1 MCQAT
6 KTRYF
11 GGMRTILVLGGGGVK
26 GLTHVGA
33 WRALQDAGVVVS
45 EIVGV
50 SIGALVGACI
60 AGGQGWPELSA
71 AALALK
77 KADIVLLNR
86 WSLLLNGIRQP
97 SIFQSEALR
106 LYIESVLPVQRFED
120 LLLPLNVNA
129 VDLESG
135 DVAWFGAGARTDVP
149 LQEAV
154 YASCAL
160 PLFYPPA
167 QIGDNVYVDGGV
179 VDPLPIARAAERGAE
194 LIIAVDAG
202 AGKVRDS
209 LDTVQKG
216 LVAIHHRVT
225 EIVGW
230 RHKQQLL
237 DSWNGPPLIYVRPML
252 DGFSTF
258 DFAQT
263 SFFLEEGYRATMAA
277 LNRGGIG
284 DTRSRA

>member
-1 MCQAT
+1 M
-6 KTRYF
+6 KTV
-11 GGMRTILVLGGGGVK
+11 LVLGGGGVK

-33 WRALQDAGVVVS
+33 WRALQDAGVTVS

-71 AALALK
+71 AALALRK
-77 KADIVLLNR
+77 PDIVLLNR
-86 WSLLLNGIRQP
+86 WSLLFNGIRQ
-97 SIFQSEALR
+97 SSVFQSDALR
-106 LYIESVLPVQRFED
+106 LYIDSVLPTRSFAE
-120 LLLPLNVNA
+120 LALPLNMNA

-135 DVAWFGAGARTDVP
+135 DMVWFGAGARVDVP
-149 LQEAV
+149 LAEAV

-167 QIGDNVYVDGGV
+167 QIGESYYVDGGI
-179 VDPLPIARAAERGAE
+179 VDPLPVQRAAERGAD
-194 LIIAVDAG
+194 LIVAIDAG
-202 AGKVRDS
+202 AGKMRDS
-209 LDTVQKG
+209 LDTVQNG

-225 EIVGW
+225 EIMGW
-230 RHKQQLL
+230 RRKRELL
-237 DSWNGPPLIYVRPML
+237 DNWNGPRLIYVRPKL

-263 SFFLEEGYRATMAA
+263 TFFLEEGYRATMDA
-277 LNRGGIG
+277 LTKEGIG
-284 DTRSRA
+284 ETRERA

>member
-1 MCQAT
+1 M
-6 KTRYF
+6 KTV
-11 GGMRTILVLGGGGVK
+11 LVLGGGGVK

-33 WRALQDAGVVVS
+33 WRALQDAGVTVS

-71 AALALK
+71 AALALRK
-77 KADIVLLNR
+77 PDIVLLNR
-86 WSLLLNGIRQP
+86 WSLLFNGIRQP
-97 SIFQSEALR
+97 SVFQSDALR
-106 LYIESVLPVQRFED
+106 LYIDSVLPAKSFAELD
-120 LLLPLNVNA
+120 LPLNLNA

-135 DVAWFGAGARTDVP
+135 DMVWFGAGARADIP
-149 LQEAV
+149 LADAV

-160 PLFYPPA
+160 PVFYPPA
-167 QIGDNVYVDGGV
+167 QIGDSYYVDGGI
-179 VDPLPIARAAERGAE
+179 VDPLPIQRAAERGAE
-194 LIIAVDAG
+194 LIVAIDAG

-209 LDTVQKG
+209 LDTVQNG

-225 EIVGW
+225 EIMSW
-230 RHKQQLL
+230 RRKRELL
-237 DSWNGPPLIYVRPML
+237 DSWNGPRLVYVRPKL

-263 SFFLEEGYRATMAA
+263 TFFLEEGYRATMEA
-277 LNRGGIG
+277 LTKEGIG
-284 DTRSRA
+284 ETRSRA